1 VKKLYK
7 TGPVEM
13 ADLARPG
20 IRRGGRRYREATK
33 VAEVTA
39 GMVLTV
45 AKDGEDRRAK
55 NAGAVTTVAAT
66 GVLVRRRA

>member
-1 VKKLYK
+1 MKLYK

-39 GMVLTV
+39 GMILAV
-45 AKDGEDRRAK
+45 AKNGEDRRAE
-55 NAGAVTTVAAT
+55 NASATVKAVAA
-66 GVLVRRRA
+66 GVLVRRKN